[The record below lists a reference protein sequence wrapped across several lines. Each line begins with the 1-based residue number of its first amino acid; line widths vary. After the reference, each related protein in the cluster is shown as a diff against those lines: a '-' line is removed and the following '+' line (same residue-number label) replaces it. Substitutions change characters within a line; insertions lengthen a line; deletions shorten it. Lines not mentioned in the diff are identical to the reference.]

1 METWLKRLLL
11 TVALSALSLMA
22 NAADTQTRSV
32 LDKII
37 TPNLERRDPVSPN
50 IDTEDFELGFYAGI
64 INVEDFGSNAVTGLR
79 LAYHISEDFFAE
91 ANYAQSTLQETS
103 FERLSGSTQ
112 LLSDEQREL
121 NYYNL
126 SLGYNLLPGEIFIGK
141 DWSFNSAIYLL
152 AGVGNTNFA
161 GDDYFTYNAGIGLRL
176 LATDWLAL
184 HFDVRSHI
192 YEHELLGEAQT
203 VFNLESHAGVTFF
216 F

>member
-161 GDDYFTYNAGIGLRL
+161 DDDYFTYNAGIGLRL

>member
-1 METWLKRLLL
+1 METWLKRLFLIA
-11 TVALSALSLMA
+11 TIGALSMAA
-22 NAADTQTRSV
+22 NADETQTRSV

-37 TPNLERRDPVSPN
+37 TPDLERRNPISPN
-50 IDTEDFELGFYAGI
+50 IDTEDFELGFYVGI

-79 LAYHISEDFFAE
+79 LAYHISEDFFME
-91 ANYAQSTLQETS
+91 ANYGQSTMQETS

-112 LLSDEQREL
+112 ILSDEQREL

-126 SLGYNLLPGEIFIGK
+126 SLGYNILPGEIFIGK
-141 DWSFNSAIYLL
+141 DWSFNSAVYIL

-176 LATDWLAL
+176 LTTDWMAL

-192 YEHELLGEAQT
+192 FEHELLGEAQT
-203 VFNLESHAGVTFF
+203 VFNIESHAGVTFF

>member
-11 TVALSALSLMA
+11 TVALSALSLIA

-64 INVEDFGSNAVTGLR
+64 INVEDFGSNTVTGLR

-161 GDDYFTYNAGIGLRL
+161 DDDYFTYNAGIGLRL

>member
-11 TVALSALSLMA
+11 TVALSALSLIA

-64 INVEDFGSNAVTGLR
+64 INVEDFGSNTVTGLR

-152 AGVGNTNFA
+152 AGVGNTNLA
-161 GDDYFTYNAGIGLRL
+161 DDDYFTYNAGIGLRL

>member
-64 INVEDFGSNAVTGLR
+64 INVEDFGSNTVTGLR

-161 GDDYFTYNAGIGLRL
+161 DDDYFTYNAGIGLRL

>member
-192 YEHELLGEAQT
+192 FEHELLGEAQT